1 MLRTVL
7 LLLTLALVAGCDSGD
22 DGGTVA
28 ASGTIVNTF
37 GRPLAGATVSL
48 TPADDAGAAGGA
60 ATAGF
65 ARSAVRQMTCTTQTS
80 STGQFQCDLPPGTY
94 TMTVTVPGYSTSSVT
109 VVVDA
114 AGNATITFPPV
125 SGDGAINATFLDSVT
140 GAVLS
145 FATVQC
151 SRRLPDGTLTAFEF
165 ETTTDAQGVITVQ
178 DVFLGEAECIVQAG
192 ASQIPVVIT
201 ITEETDGT
209 IPVTQPPAA
218 GEIRIVLSWGD
229 EPSDLDAHLTGP
241 GGPLEDINGD
251 PLHHVYY
258 SNRTYVADGDT
269 LAVLDRDDTS
279 SFGPETMTFR
289 PVADGVYRYTVH
301 NYSFRQSTEGGQ
313 SLFDSPT
320 RVEVYDATGLR
331 QTYQAPAPTDQN
343 MGVIANA
350 WRVIEITKNG
360 TQLSFSGNTGAN
372 PTSPQA
378 GLRYVL
384 ANDPGDLGVFLDEEP
399 LPAKAVSE

>member
-1 MLRTVL
+1 MLRSAIL
-7 LLLTLALVAGCDSGD
+7 LAFALVLVAGCDSGD
-22 DGGTVA
+22 DTPDTVL

-37 GRPLAGATVSL
+37 DRPLAGGTVTF
-48 TPADDAGAAGGA
+48 TPEGGTAETGGQKQSPAG
-60 ATAGF
+60 
-65 ARSAVRQMTCTTQTS
+65 QMTCTTQTS
-80 STGQFQCDLPPGTY
+80 ATGQFQCDLPPGSY
-94 TMTVTVPGYSTSSVT
+94 TMTVSVPGYSTSSVT

-114 AGNATITFPPV
+114 SGAATITFPAV
-125 SGDGAINATFLDSVT
+125 SGNGSINATFLDAVT

-145 FATVQC
+145 FADVQC
-151 SRRLPDGTLTAFEF
+151 SRRLPDGTLSAFEF

-192 ASQIPVVIT
+192 ASQIPVIIT

-218 GEIRIVLSWGD
+218 GEIRIVLSWGE

-241 GGPLEDINGD
+241 GGPLQDINGD

-258 SNRTYVADGDT
+258 SNRTYVAGTDT

-279 SFGPETMTFR
+279 SFGPETLTFR
-289 PVADGVYRYTVH
+289 PAADGVYRYTVH
-301 NYSFRQSTEGGQ
+301 NYTFRNATEGGQ
-313 SLFDSPT
+313 SIFDAPT

-331 QTYQAPAPTDQN
+331 QTYVAPAPTNQN

-350 WRVIEITKNG
+350 WRVIEITKTG
-360 TQLSFSGNTGAN
+360 TQVSLSGNTGAN
-372 PTSPQA
+372 PSSPQP

-384 ANDPGDLGVFLDEEP
+384 ANNVDDLGVFLDESP
-399 LPAKAVSE
+399 LPAKGAVQ